1 MKKLIFALLFCSS
14 LMAQDFQ
21 LLHSSD
27 GIDIFYKIKM
37 IDDTGKKN
45 DKYLIDLKFI
55 NTTEKDYYYESKLK
69 ESKYD
74 NDNFNFG
81 LVSFHNVANIFTNDQ
96 IHLRGDKT
104 NLSHKGNPIY
114 ILKAKKTYTSSSTF
128 KMEKG
133 NEPNISFTIL
143 NHIIFK
149 TDLLNYL

>member
-1 MKKLIFALLFCSS
+1 M
-14 LMAQDFQ
+14 MAQDFQ

-27 GIDIFYKIKM
+27 GIEIFYKIKM
-37 IDDTGKKN
+37 IDATGKKN
-45 DKYLIDLKFI
+45 DKYLIDLKFT
-55 NTTEKDYYYESKLK
+55 NTNEKDYYYETKPK

-74 NDNFNFG
+74 SENHNFA

-96 IHLRGDKT
+96 INLQGDKT

-114 ILKAKKTYTSSSTF
+114 ILKAKKTYTRSSTF

-133 NEPNISFTIL
+133 TEPNISFLTY
-143 NHIIFK
+143 NHIIYK